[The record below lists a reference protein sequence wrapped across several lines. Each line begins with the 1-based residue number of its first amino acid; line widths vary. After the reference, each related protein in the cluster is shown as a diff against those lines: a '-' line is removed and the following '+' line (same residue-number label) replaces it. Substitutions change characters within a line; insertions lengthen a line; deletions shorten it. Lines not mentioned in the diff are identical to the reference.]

1 MLILE
6 FFRNLDSRN
15 RRSDRKIAEERGQSF
30 NIDII
35 TGGTEEAGMP
45 RLARREFAG
54 AMDHV
59 MARGDRREAIVRDD
73 GDRRTF
79 VRTLGEASGGEK
91 GSGEKGSGI
100 NS

>member
-1 MLILE
+1 MLRQVRIE
-6 FFRNLDSRN
+6 F
-15 RRSDRKIAEERGQSF
+15 E
-30 NIDII
+30 
-35 TGGTEEAGMP
+35 
-45 RLARREFAG
+45 G

-59 MARGDRREAIVRDD
+59 MARGDRQEAIVRDD